1 MAAHSAMLRGAAQAF
16 VVDKETDRLAL
27 AEKFG
32 AIAVD
37 FAKVDPTQTIM
48 DGTDGFGVDCGVKA
62 VGFQAHDPSGQEHPE
77 MVLDNLVKVVR
88 ATGHICVVGVY
99 VPEDPEAA
107 TEEAKKGKIAF
118 DYGAA
123 FEKGISIASG
133 QCPVKNYNREL
144 RDQINRGRAT
154 PSLIVSHEVSLDQ
167 AVDAYD
173 RFDKRVDGYTKVL
186 LHPASA

>member
-1 MAAHSAMLRGAAQAF
+1 
-16 VVDKETDRLAL
+16 
-27 AEKFG
+27 
-32 AIAVD
+32 
-37 FAKVDPTQTIM
+37 M
-48 DGTDGFGVDCGVKA
+48 DGTDGFGVDSGVEA

-88 ATGHICVVGVY
+88 ATGHIGVVGVY
-99 VPEDPEAA
+99 VPEDPEGA

-123 FEKGISIASG
+123 FEKGISIAAG